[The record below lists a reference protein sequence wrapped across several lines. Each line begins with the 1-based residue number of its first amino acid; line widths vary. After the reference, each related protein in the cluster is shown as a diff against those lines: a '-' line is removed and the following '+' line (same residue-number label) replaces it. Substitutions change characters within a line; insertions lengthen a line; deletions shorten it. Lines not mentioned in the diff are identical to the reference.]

1 MASIQF
7 DEGRAGGL
15 KTDLTNCI
23 GEVNSSLDK
32 MGNEVGNIKDW
43 WKGGSEDG
51 FIDNFNK
58 TKSDIQKALN
68 KCAEEYKQLVDKIT
82 QIKKEAEQSIKKQLS
97 GS

>member
-7 DEGRAGGL
+7 DENMADIL
-15 KTDLTNCI
+15 KADLGVCV
-23 GEVNSSLDK
+23 GEVNASLDK
-32 MGNEVGNIKDW
+32 MGGEVKNIKDW

-68 KCAEEYKQLVDKIT
+68 QCAEEYKQLVEKIKN
-82 QIKKEAEQSIKKQLS
+82 IKKESEQNMKSRL
-97 GS
+97 GN